1 MITITDKTKCCGCG
15 ACFNIC
21 PKHCITM
28 KADDEGFAYPAVD
41 KDLCI
46 NCGLCEKACPVLHV
60 PSLTRKPQAYAAKH
74 LSNEIKLKSS
84 SGGMFTA
91 LAEYI
96 LARNGVVFGAGFDK
110 NWNVCHQYVETI
122 NDLDKLR
129 RSKYVQSDIGRTF
142 EQAKNFLI
150 QGREVLFT
158 GTPCQI
164 AGLKNYL
171 GKDYPNLLTADIIC
185 HAVPSPHVWQ
195 KFLTQNFTV
204 SQIRAINFREKH
216 FAWTHFYLSF
226 LMPHALCAHGNVPT
240 TKEKIFF
247 HIRVAASVIYRNC
260 FLKAFLQELIN
271 RPSCH
276 ICHFKGQ
283 KRAAD
288 FTLGDLWGK
297 WGHLITNEDR
307 RYGVSVLLVNSLKG
321 QTILADIK
329 NYSITPIDV
338 EQVAH
343 FNSALRSST
352 KVHPRR
358 KEFFSLYEQTPLK
371 TLIPHLLGEKPL
383 VIQIPLSL
391 MRKICRKIYRLILRK

>member
-28 KADDEGFAYPAVD
+28 RADAEGFLYPSVD
-41 KDLCI
+41 KQNCV
-46 NCGLCEKACPVLHV
+46 NCGLCEKVCPVLHV
-60 PSLTRKPQAYAAKH
+60 PSLTNLPQAYAAKNI
-74 LSNEIKLKSS
+74 SDEIKLKSS

-96 LARNGVVFGAGFDK
+96 LARGGVVFGAGFDK
-110 NWNVCHQYVETI
+110 NWNVCHQYAETI
-122 NDLDKLR
+122 DDLDKLR
-129 RSKYVQSDIGRTF
+129 RSKYVQSDIGHTF
-142 EQAKNFLI
+142 EQAKNFL
-150 QGREVLFT
+150 QQSREVLFT

-171 GKDYPNLLTADIIC
+171 GKDYANLLTADIIC
-185 HAVPSPHVWQ
+185 HATPSPNVWQ

-216 FAWTHFYLSF
+216 FDWTHFYLSF
-226 LMPHALCAHGNVPT
+226 LMPHALCAHGNVQT
-240 TKEKIFF
+240 INEKIFF
-247 HIRVAASVIYRNC
+247 HIRAAAAVIYRNC

-276 ICHFKGQ
+276 VCQFKGQ

-297 WGHLITNEDR
+297 WDRLITNEDR
-307 RYGVSVLLVNSLKG
+307 RYGISALLVNSTKG
-321 QTILADIK
+321 RQVLSQIK
-329 NYSITPIDV
+329 AISITPVDL
-338 EQVAH
+338 EQVAR
-343 FNSALRSST
+343 FNSALRTST
-352 KVHPRR
+352 KAHPRR
-358 KEFFSLYEQTPLK
+358 KEFFSLYDKTPLK
-371 TLIPHLLGEKPL
+371 ILIPRLLGEKPL
-383 VIQIPLSL
+383 VIQIPLSF
-391 MRKICRKIYRLILRK
+391 MRKVCSKLYRLLLHK